1 MTDYTAAF
9 LAQLTDLQ
17 TRVTKQDTTIS
28 MLKAE
33 LDRLNSKSGPVMRM
47 SVPLNRHDSRDVRD
61 NRDVR
66 DVRDKRDPREKRSK
80 PKVAYPTMSLSD
92 VVDKDEVVTIR
103 IKGGHD
109 VVTLFDGTNLEVT
122 ECKNVPSLVGT
133 KSSKPGEVL
142 YKFMEELHKSGQI
155 DRTFGVAPWK
165 LCFVQ
170 RGSDE
175 VSLEDLRAKV

>member
-17 TRVTKQDTTIS
+17 TRLTKQDATIS

-33 LDRLNSKSGPVMRM
+33 VDRLKENSKTGPVMRM
-47 SVPLNRHDSRDVRD
+47 SVPLNRHDARDNRPVRDSRDVR
-61 NRDVR
+61 
-66 DVRDKRDPREKRSK
+66 EKRVK
-80 PKVAYPTMSLSD
+80 PKVGYPTMSLSD
-92 VVDKDEVVTIR
+92 VVQKDEVVTIR

-109 VVTLFDGTNLEVT
+109 VVTSFDGTNLEVT

-175 VSLEDLRAKV
+175 VSLEDLRASV

>member
-1 MTDYTAAF
+1 MTDYTAVF

-17 TRVTKQDTTIS
+17 TRVTKQDATIS

-33 LDRLNSKSGPVMRM
+33 VDRLNSKTGPVMRM
-47 SVPLNRHDSRDVRD
+47 SVPLNRHDV
-61 NRDVR
+61 RDVR
-66 DVRDKRDPREKRSK
+66 DVRDSRRENRPDPREKRVK

-92 VVDKDEVVTIR
+92 VVEKDEVVTIR

-109 VVTLFDGTNLEVT
+109 VVTSFDGTNLEVT

-142 YKFMEELHKSGQI
+142 YKFMEELHKTGQI

>member
-1 MTDYTAAF
+1 MTDYTAVF

-17 TRVTKQDTTIS
+17 TRVTKQDATIS

-33 LDRLNSKSGPVMRM
+33 VDRLNSKTGPVMRM
-47 SVPLNRHDSRDVRD
+47 SVPLNRHDV
-61 NRDVR
+61 RDVR
-66 DVRDKRDPREKRSK
+66 DVRDSRRENRPDPREKRVK

-92 VVDKDEVVTIR
+92 VVEKDEVVTIR

-109 VVTLFDGTNLEVT
+109 VVTSFDGTNLEVT

-142 YKFMEELHKSGQI
+142 YKFMEELHKTGQI

-170 RGSDE
+170 RGSNE

>member
-9 LAQLTDLQ
+9 LAQLADLQ
-17 TRVTKQDTTIS
+17 TRLTKQDATIS

-33 LDRLNSKSGPVMRM
+33 VDRLKENSKTGPVMRM
-47 SVPLNRHDSRDVRD
+47 SVPLNRHDARD
-61 NRDVR
+61 NRQVRDVR
-66 DVRDKRDPREKRSK
+66 DVRDVREKRVK
-80 PKVAYPTMSLSD
+80 PKAGYPTMSLSD
-92 VVDKDEVVTIR
+92 VVQKDEVVTIR

-109 VVTLFDGTNLEVT
+109 VVTSFDGTNLEVT

-175 VSLEDLRAKV
+175 VSLEDLRASV

>member
-17 TRVTKQDTTIS
+17 TRLTKQDATIS

-33 LDRLNSKSGPVMRM
+33 VDRLKENSKTGPVMRM
-47 SVPLNRHDSRDVRD
+47 SVPLNRHDARD
-61 NRDVR
+61 NRQVRDVR
-66 DVRDKRDPREKRSK
+66 DVREKRVK
-80 PKVAYPTMSLSD
+80 PKAGYPTMSLSD
-92 VVDKDEVVTIR
+92 VVQKDEVVTIR

-109 VVTLFDGTNLEVT
+109 VVTSFDGTNLEVT

-175 VSLEDLRAKV
+175 VSLEDLRASV

>member
-17 TRVTKQDTTIS
+17 TRLTKQDATIS

-33 LDRLNSKSGPVMRM
+33 VDRLKENSKTGPVMRM
-47 SVPLNRHDSRDVRD
+47 SVPLNRHDARD
-61 NRDVR
+61 NRQVRDVR
-66 DVRDKRDPREKRSK
+66 DVREKRVK
-80 PKVAYPTMSLSD
+80 PKAGYPTMSLSD
-92 VVDKDEVVTIR
+92 VVQKDEVVTIR

-109 VVTLFDGTNLEVT
+109 VVTSFDGTNLEVT

-175 VSLEDLRAKV
+175 VSLEDLRANV

>member
-17 TRVTKQDTTIS
+17 TRLTKQDATIS

-33 LDRLNSKSGPVMRM
+33 VDRLKENSKTGPVMRM
-47 SVPLNRHDSRDVRD
+47 SVPLNRHDARD
-61 NRDVR
+61 NRQVRDVR
-66 DVRDKRDPREKRSK
+66 DVREKRVK
-80 PKVAYPTMSLSD
+80 PKAGYPTMSLSD
-92 VVDKDEVVTIR
+92 VVKKDEVVTIR

-109 VVTLFDGTNLEVT
+109 VVTSFDGTNLEVT

-175 VSLEDLRAKV
+175 VSLEDLRASV